1 MGAIALDSMHN
12 RRVVYPGERGRG
24 TVVIEPRENQKGRD
38 EYMRLTGREG
48 GSKAVK
54 KEGRKKTR
62 MEEERER
69 GYGKTEISKA
79 INNEL
84 IKHHNWYEEKEF
96 EILQKTKKRRE
107 ERVRERE
114 REREERQK
122 KRTHRVEQQ
131 QQQPGR
137 ETRELI
143 LTTYY

>member
-1 MGAIALDSMHN
+1 
-12 RRVVYPGERGRG
+12 
-24 TVVIEPRENQKGRD
+24 
-38 EYMRLTGREG
+38 
-48 GSKAVK
+48 
-54 KEGRKKTR
+54 

-131 QQQPGR
+131 QQQQSGR